1 MCFGQFILSNCR
13 EPFELK
19 WETSLCKTNF
29 FVGIQVLKSKKMIS
43 LHLWNLQWV
52 FNSCIFLRLKETIH
66 FLITGFSQKVAKAGI
81 DHAYKGKLSFQLV
94 LLMGT
99 SGTFCLSRA
108 IACLPYRR
116 QWFSYQMTCLYPW
129 PSDKL
134 GKKLNKG
141 NLRQKSS
148 PCPRR
153 VEMTFFEPCE
163 LCLSI
168 FLWITSNTPQECY
181 WVLLVG
187 ISSGIKRRWH
197 LQECRL

>member
-1 MCFGQFILSNCR
+1 MY
-13 EPFELK
+13 
-19 WETSLCKTNF
+19 
-29 FVGIQVLKSKKMIS
+29 
-43 LHLWNLQWV
+43 
-52 FNSCIFLRLKETIH
+52 FLRLKETINI
-66 FLITGFSQKVAKAGI
+66 LITGFSQRVAKAGI
-81 DHAYKGKLSFQLV
+81 DHAYKDKLSFQLV
-94 LLMGT
+94 LLIGT
-99 SGTFCLSRA
+99 LAHF
-108 IACLPYRR
+108 ACLPYRR
-116 QWFSYQMTCLYPW
+116 QWFSYQMTRLYPW

-134 GKKLNKG
+134 GYKLNKG

-187 ISSGIKRRWH
+187 ISSGIKRRLH